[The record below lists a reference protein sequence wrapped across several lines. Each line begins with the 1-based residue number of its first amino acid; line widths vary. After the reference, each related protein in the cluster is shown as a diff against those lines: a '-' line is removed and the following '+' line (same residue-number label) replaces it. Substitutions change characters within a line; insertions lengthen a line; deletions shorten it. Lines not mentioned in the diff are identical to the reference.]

1 MKYGRLIYVMGPSG
15 AGKDSV
21 MAFARAASDPARVT
35 FAHRYITRPPS
46 GDAENHIALT
56 EAEFAARQ
64 RAGWFALSWQSH
76 GLCYGIGRE
85 IDLWLASGVSVVVNG
100 SRAYF
105 AEAVRG
111 YPDLLPVMVM
121 AAPEVRRA
129 RLLKRNRESASQM
142 IERLDRRIETLP
154 DHPGLATIDNSGELS
169 LAGTRL
175 LDLLHARPPEE
186 IEQAASGRNR

>member
-1 MKYGRLIYVMGPSG
+1 
-15 AGKDSV
+15 

-46 GDAENHIALT
+46 GDAENHVALS
-56 EAEFAARQ
+56 EAEFTARR
-64 RAGWFALSWQSH
+64 RAGWFALNWQSH

-105 AEAVRG
+105 TEAMTV
-111 YPDLLPVMVM
+111 YPNLLPVMVM
-121 AAPEVRRA
+121 AAPEIRRA
-129 RLLKRNRESASQM
+129 RLLKRNRESSEELM
-142 IERLDRRIETLP
+142 ERLDRRIETLP
-154 DHPGLATIDNSGELS
+154 DHPALATIDNSGDLA

-175 LDLLHARPPEE
+175 LDLLHARFPAE
-186 IEQAASGRNR
+186 IEQTMSGRNR